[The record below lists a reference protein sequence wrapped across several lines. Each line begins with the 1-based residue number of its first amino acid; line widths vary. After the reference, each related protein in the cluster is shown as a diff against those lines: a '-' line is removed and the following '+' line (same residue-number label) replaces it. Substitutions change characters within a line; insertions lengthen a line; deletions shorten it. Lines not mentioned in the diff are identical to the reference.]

1 MITYE
6 EYKDELRQVLR
17 DVLCTYQK
25 GVVENYIEG
34 FIEDNERGDS
44 LRIYF
49 EQMMEEEGEKMTL
62 LDLGGFAADVYMSY
76 PDFQISCLG
85 ELKDFIEV
93 INKMIAYG
101 KFL

>member
-1 MITYE
+1 MLTYE

-49 EQMMEEEGEKMTL
+49 EYMMSKYGEKRTL
-62 LDLGGFAADVYMSY
+62 LNLGGFAADVYMSY
-76 PDFQISCLG
+76 PEF
-85 ELKDFIEV
+85 
-93 INKMIAYG
+93 
-101 KFL
+101 

>member
-1 MITYE
+1 MLC
-6 EYKDELRQVLR
+6 KWKQRQVLR

-62 LDLGGFAADVYMSY
+62 LDLGGFAADVYMLY
-76 PDFQISCLG
+76 PDF
-85 ELKDFIEV
+85 
-93 INKMIAYG
+93 
-101 KFL
+101 